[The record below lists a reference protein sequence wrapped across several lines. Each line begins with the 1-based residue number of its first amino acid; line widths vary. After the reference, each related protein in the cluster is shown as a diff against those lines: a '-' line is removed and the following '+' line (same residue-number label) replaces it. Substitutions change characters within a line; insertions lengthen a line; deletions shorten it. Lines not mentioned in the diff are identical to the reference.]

1 MKGSEKRFMIRPEF
15 NGREPNLK
23 PAAMAFV
30 RLVKSAVGEDGR
42 FLDADLEAEF
52 QEWKRRLPVKEAG

>member
-42 FLDADLEAEF
+42 FTDPDLETEY
-52 QEWKRRLPVKEAG
+52 QEWLKEQKRKGA

>member
-1 MKGSEKRFMIRPEF
+1 MIRPEF